1 MWARYDANERSAAAQ
16 IAAMEAKL
24 AALQSKKPAD
34 ETYVPGLGIDSKYNA
49 PRPDTASASRQGS
62 ASASASGS
70 ASPAPEMDLDEEMGL
85 DAATKAADELERE
98 FGLEIAGA
106 GREPVETV
114 PEAKASPVSLPPKP
128 KLDTD
133 GQDRHKDKAKES
145 AGPELKE
152 MGKAMSDT
160 FKKGL
165 AGLPKKP
172 TF

>member
-1 MWARYDANERSAAAQ
+1 
-16 IAAMEAKL
+16 MEAKL

-34 ETYVPGLGIDSKYNA
+34 ETYVPGQGIDSKYNA
-49 PRPDTASASRQGS
+49 PRADSASRPG
-62 ASASASGS
+62 SGS

-98 FGLEIAGA
+98 FGLEIAG
-106 GREPVETV
+106 RERLEGV
-114 PEAKASPVSLPPKP
+114 PEVKEEASSASLPAKP
-128 KLDTD
+128 DL
-133 GQDRHKDKAKES
+133 QEADKEQEKRDA
-145 AGPELKE
+145 APHLTELE
-152 MGKAMSDT
+152 KARQET

>member
-1 MWARYDANERSAAAQ
+1 MLGDADEASAAAQ

-34 ETYVPGLGIDSKYNA
+34 ETYVPGQGIDSIYNA
-49 PRPDTASASRQGS
+49 PRADNASASRQG
-62 ASASASGS
+62 SASASGS
-70 ASPAPEMDLDEEMGL
+70 ASPAPEVDLDEEMGL

-98 FGLEIAGA
+98 FGLEISGA
-106 GREPVETV
+106 GREPIEQVT
-114 PEAKASPVSLPPKP
+114 EAKANPVSLPPKP
-128 KLDTD
+128 KPETSS
-133 GQDRHKDKAKES
+133 QDQGKEQGKGS
-145 AGPELKE
+145 VGPELT
-152 MGKAMSDT
+152 GLDKARLDT